1 MLSLCVCMCVSPVS
15 SVSLMTAII
24 AVSDTGLTQADV
36 TKMTT
41 EHAATRTAV
50 LDAVV
55 QHGGFAWPLLASRS
69 ASLDLADPRPPA
81 KCAAYLRSQ
90 CKPGAMTNKTLMFEF
105 TREKFH
111 DSFPLPHVTEDVA
124 QFLLVRQEYAYIGY
138 SWMGCIQPDGFVQ
151 VSIAGLL
158 LHHSEDSQ
166 MTRSRAGQR
175 YRVGRVPKA

>member
-1 MLSLCVCMCVSPVS
+1 
-15 SVSLMTAII
+15 MTAII
-24 AVSDTGLTQADV
+24 AISDTGLTQADV

-55 QHGGFAWPLLASRS
+55 QHGGFAWPLLTSRA

-90 CKPGAMTNKTLMFEF
+90 CKPGAMANKTLMFEF

-166 MTRSRAGQR
+166 MTRLRAGQR
-175 YRVGRVPKA
+175 YRMARISQAEGA